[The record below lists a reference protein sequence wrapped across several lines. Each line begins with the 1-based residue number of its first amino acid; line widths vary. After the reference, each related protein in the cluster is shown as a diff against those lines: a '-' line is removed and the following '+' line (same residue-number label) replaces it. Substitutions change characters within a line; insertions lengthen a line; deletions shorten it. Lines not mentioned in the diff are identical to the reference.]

1 MGPDRGTMGE
11 VSNLIRQRGFAGQRR
26 IETLILNDRRAR
38 QGAVVGKFMT
48 FMNKKNTLMIELYER
63 ESTTRTKPGWGNL
76 AYFVYNDLCPVM
88 S

>member
-1 MGPDRGTMGE
+1 MKVSLEGLVGPDRGTKGE

-48 FMNKKNTLMIELYER
+48 FMNKKNALMVESLYNKNEAR
-63 ESTTRTKPGWGNL
+63 LGQPCH
-76 AYFVYNDLCPVM
+76 FCVQ
-88 S
+88 